1 MKILIIKTSSMGDII
16 HCLPVIAD
24 IHAHVPGARI
34 DWVVEDSFV
43 DIPRMCPAINQVI
56 PVAIR
61 RWRKSFFSKKTW
73 DEISAFKRSLAK
85 YDAVIDCQG
94 LTKSALIA
102 RLVNGVRH
110 SFDWR
115 SGRDSFASVFY
126 AKNHAVSLKQDAVAR
141 NRELVAHALGYEIPK
156 TAPNY
161 GITLKDDASGSR
173 MDIDCQGS
181 THSLEY
187 IIALHGT
194 SRDSKLWPDAN
205 WVALGEALVA
215 KNLHLVLPWAGDVE
229 LQRAN
234 AIAGQ
239 LSNAKVLP
247 KLNIAQLAPI
257 ISQARAAI
265 GVDTGLTHL
274 AAALNIPTIAIYADS
289 DPARNGV
296 IAGAQAKAI
305 NLGNIGVTPSAEQVL
320 QAFGKLNA

>member
-1 MKILIIKTSSMGDII
+1 MHILIIKTSSMGDII

-24 IHAHVPGARI
+24 IRAHLPEARI

-56 PVAIR
+56 PVSIR
-61 RWRKSFFSKKTW
+61 RWRKNIFSQKTW
-73 DEISAFKRSLAK
+73 TEIAVFKRSLSR

-102 RLVNGVRH
+102 CLVNGVRH

-115 SGRDSFASVFY
+115 SGRDPFASVFY
-126 AKNHAVSLKQDAVAR
+126 AKNHAVSLKQVAVAR

-161 GITLKDDASGSR
+161 GITLKDDASESR
-173 MDIDCQGS
+173 MAIGFQAD
-181 THSLEY
+181 Y
-187 IIALHGT
+187 IVALHGT
-194 SRDSKLWPDAN
+194 SRDSKLWPVAN
-205 WVALGEALVA
+205 WVALGNALA
-215 KNLHLVLPWAGDVE
+215 DKSLNLVLPWASDVE

-234 AIAGQ
+234 EITGQ

-274 AAALNIPTIAIYADS
+274 AAALNIPTIAIYTDS
-289 DPARNGV
+289 DPALNGV
-296 IAGAQAKAI
+296 IAGAQASAA
-305 NLGNIGVTPSAEQVL
+305 NLGNIGETPTAEQVL
-320 QAFGKLNA
+320 QAFNQITP